1 MNLEKRYEVVPS
13 EEKNEEGSHIVLAM
27 ITSEH
32 GCNCGRVFKG
42 SREQCEQKAREYR
55 ESEKERKKDE
65 RAVNKE
71 KIARRKH
78 NFGVQKNGIRK
89 FTSKS
94 KTRTNN

>member
-1 MNLEKRYEVVPS
+1 MKLTKKYEVCKSNKP
-13 EEKNEEGSHIVLAM
+13 NQEGEYIVLAT

-42 SREQCEQKAREYR
+42 SEEECEQKAKEYR
-55 ESEKERKKDE
+55 EREKERKKDE
-65 RAVNKE
+65 RAIDKE

>member
-1 MNLEKRYEVVPS
+1 MKLTKRYEVVPS
-13 EEKNEEGSHIVLAM
+13 KEPDNDSNYMVISIVE
-27 ITSEH
+27 SEH

-78 NFGVQKNGIRK
+78 NFGVQKNIIRK

-94 KTRTNN
+94 KTRTDN